1 MPQKAYVLRGQGQ
14 GDSMSRRVR
23 KRRIRPTQLLNEV
36 RRLAFEVATTVAL
49 FVWLIR
55 ELLHE
60 LGLR

>member
-1 MPQKAYVLRGQGQ
+1 
-14 GDSMSRRVR
+14 MSRRVR